1 MVALILSTTIITC
14 SQAIQLIN
22 NVVNVV
28 GLSNQQK
35 TEIIEEIKK
44 IVPSCPI
51 IIQETK
57 NAKPIKKSSN

>member
-35 TEIIEEIKK
+35 TEIIEEIKTS
-44 IVPSCPI
+44 IPSCPVI
-51 IIQETK
+51 IKENK